1 MTPQVIEKDI
11 DTIKPN
17 TKSFTSEARQA
28 ISSLI
33 DMSSLY
39 SGGFRI
45 IIERKRVDAPIDVDQ
60 SYFWADEWQKDE
72 QAVEEDFYKG
82 RFKKFSNP
90 KDAIAYLRG

>member
-11 DTIKPN
+11 DTITPN
-17 TKSFTSEARQA
+17 TISFTLAAKQA
-28 ISSLI
+28 VSSLV
-33 DMSSLY
+33 DLSSLY
-39 SGGFRI
+39 AGSYRI
-45 IIERKRVDAPIDVDQ
+45 IVGQKRVDAPIDVDQ

-72 QAVEEDFYKG
+72 QAIDEDFKKG